1 MNPINYLFLTVYGE
15 KCNVVGN
22 ERKDMVFTSY
32 LKNILKKIVYQELK
46 NDNDKKLLEEKG

>member
-22 ERKDMVFTSY
+22 ERKDMVFTFY
-32 LKNILKKIVYQELK
+32 LKNILKKHRAPRV
-46 NDNDKKLLEEKG
+46 EE

>member
-32 LKNILKKIVYQELK
+32 LKNIKKKHRAPSYQ
-46 NDNDKKLLEEKG
+46 